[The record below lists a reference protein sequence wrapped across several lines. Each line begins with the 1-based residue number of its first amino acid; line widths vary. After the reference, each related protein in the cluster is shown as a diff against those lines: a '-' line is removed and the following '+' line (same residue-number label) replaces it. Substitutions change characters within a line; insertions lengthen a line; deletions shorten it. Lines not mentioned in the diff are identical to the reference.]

1 MLCRKNQA
9 TLTAQEKS
17 RFVAAVLALKANG
30 KYDQYVA
37 DHRDFAMGAH
47 RGPGF
52 LPWHREFLRR
62 CEQDLQSVDSGVTLP
77 YWDWS
82 VDNSPVSSI
91 WNADLM
97 GGNGRIPDGQVMT
110 GPFAFAGGNW
120 PINVRPA
127 GDPDQF
133 LKRRFGTAVASLPT
147 PADVA
152 AALAEPVYDVS
163 PWNLSSASGLRN
175 KLEGWISSPPPQ
187 LHNRVHVWVGGS
199 MLPMESPND
208 PVFFMHHC
216 FIDKLWADWQ
226 AAHPGQG
233 YVPVSGA
240 AAGHNLNDAMEPWA
254 SRGETVTPANVLD
267 HNALGYAYDTEPEC
281 AKTLLQDK
289 ATRKFEKLEFKEFKR
304 EKIEVKEFKREKFEK
319 PELKERKLEKFEIKE
334 FAREKPPQLEGKV
347 IRELPGD
354 LVREDLPAEPT
365 EERLARME
373 NAIGEMSH
381 FIGTNLR
388 PDLSLGALSGE
399 QDLGAADMETLRRE
413 QEQAKANADLGKMSE
428 T

>member
-1 MLCRKNQA
+1 
-9 TLTAQEKS
+9 
-17 RFVAAVLALKANG
+17 
-30 KYDQYVA
+30 
-37 DHRDFAMGAH
+37 
-47 RGPGF
+47 
-52 LPWHREFLRR
+52 
-62 CEQDLQSVDSGVTLP
+62 
-77 YWDWS
+77 
-82 VDNSPVSSI
+82 
-91 WNADLM
+91 
-97 GGNGRIPDGQVMT
+97 
-110 GPFAFAGGNW
+110 
-120 PINVRPA
+120 
-127 GDPDQF
+127 
-133 LKRRFGTAVASLPT
+133 
-147 PADVA
+147 
-152 AALAEPVYDVS
+152 
-163 PWNLSSASGLRN
+163 
-175 KLEGWISSPPPQ
+175 
-187 LHNRVHVWVGGS
+187 

-334 FAREKPPQLEGKV
+334 FAREKPPQLEGKAL
-347 IRELPGD
+347 RELPGE

-399 QDLGAADMETLRRE
+399 QDLGAADMESLRRE